1 MEKIK
6 FTSMEVIK
14 SIPIYLISNNF
25 VVDNFASIIVFQTFV
40 VRSLHKVREEE
51 CRRVIKRLDKRTD
64 KY

>member
-1 MEKIK
+1 
-6 FTSMEVIK
+6 MEVIK